1 MMEHKLNRHSRFNF
15 TKTGILIT
23 FLSLCFIFDR
33 SFFFYPPS
41 IAPVWNNLALDFTG
55 LIAGIVLIL
64 CGVFGWNNNFL
75 VDATLAVTAAFLA
88 VLIVAE
94 LFHVFG
100 AGYFRFHPD
109 ILFQLYTI
117 WNVLQ
122 LAYER
127 NPQKR

>member
-15 TKTGILIT
+15 TKTGILIAC
-23 FLSLCFIFDR
+23 LSLCFIFDR

-41 IAPVWNNLALDFTG
+41 IAPVWNNLLLDFTG
-55 LIAGIVLIL
+55 LAAGIVLIL

-75 VDATLAVTAAFLA
+75 VGVTLAVTAAFLA